1 MDRWDDRLLGDRGP
15 MPKSTA
21 CWGLGRSSGPCR
33 ETGLVSKQ
41 LRMSV
46 GERARRDG
54 LNPVEGQRKGA
65 CHLLMPPEFGH
76 GVSSLLCRSLSGSPS
91 ELASR
96 LLSDESSRDRCDG
109 WGTYRV
115 PQLAGI
121 DRCVCASSDMLGC
134 MQLQAHGTW
143 HCLEEATSWCK
154 FRDVVICCGAA

>member
-1 MDRWDDRLLGDRGP
+1 MGGKQNGRNSRVDRWDDRLLGDRGP

-91 ELASR
+91 KLASR
-96 LLSDESSRDRCDG
+96 LLSDQSSRDRLG
-109 WGTYRV
+109 RLVYV
-115 PQLAGI
+115 SHPHGI
-121 DRCVCASSDMLGC
+121 GRCVCASNDILGC
-134 MQLQAHGTW
+134 IKLNSHGLW
-143 HCLEEATSWCK
+143 HGLKEATS
-154 FRDVVICCGAA
+154 